1 MSHEDEV
8 AELTRRIAYLDALK
22 QVGYWPRTLGFAFSL
37 VGAILLIYASYTIPG
52 GAFSPFGYTALGVIV
67 VGWALFAYSLIA
79 RTRYV
84 RAHPF
89 EPQSSVTKP

>member
-1 MSHEDEV
+1 MSLDDEM

-22 QVGYWPRTLGFAFSL
+22 KVGYWPRTLGFAFCL
-37 VGAILLIYASYTIPG
+37 VGAILLIYASYKVPG
-52 GAFSPFGYTALGVIV
+52 GAFSSFGYTALGVIV

-89 EPQSSVTKP
+89 DPKA

>member
-8 AELTRRIAYLDALK
+8 AELNRRIAYIDTIRKLA
-22 QVGYWPRTLGFAFSL
+22 YWPRTLGFAFSL
-37 VGAILLIYASYTIPG
+37 VGAILLIYASYRVPG

-67 VGWALFAYSLIA
+67 VGWGLFAYSLIV

-84 RAHPF
+84 RAHPY
-89 EPQSSVTKP
+89 EPKS

>member
-1 MSHEDEV
+1 MSVEDEM
-8 AELTRRIAYLDALK
+8 AELNRRIAYLDELK
-22 QVGYWPRTLGFAFSL
+22 KIGYWPRTIGFAFCL
-37 VGAILLIYASYTIPG
+37 VGAILLIYASYRVPG
-52 GAFSPFGYTALGVIV
+52 GAFSSFGYTALGVIV

-89 EPQSSVTKP
+89 ETKA

>member
-1 MSHEDEV
+1 MSLDDEM
-8 AELTRRIAYLDALK
+8 AELQRRIAYLKALR
-22 QVGYWPRTLGFAFSL
+22 QVGYWPRTLGFAFCL
-37 VGAILLIYASYTIPG
+37 VGAILLIYASYKVPG
-52 GAFSPFGYTALGVIV
+52 GAFSSFGYTALGVIV

-89 EPQSSVTKP
+89 EPKA